1 MERGRAAVCCGHTA
15 KPGLSSY
22 TWQRAECLAAGR
34 RKLNPGMRLE
44 GTGITLREGRMIC
57 RGFYAIRWAGLGTQR
72 AEPGAGWLQALPEG
86 TQAEPK
92 GWGRT

>member
-1 MERGRAAVCCGHTA
+1 MCCGYTA

-22 TWQRAECLAAGR
+22 IWRRAECLAAGR

-44 GTGITLREGRMIC
+44 GTGITLREGQMMC
-57 RGFYAIRWAGLGTQR
+57 RGFYAIRWAGPRTQT

-86 TQAEPK
+86 TQAKPK
-92 GWGRT
+92 GGGRT